1 MTEFANFNRV
11 LSEKN
16 PMFLVP
22 HAEGLGACKS
32 SEVAERADGVGGGGE
47 RKHGKRGKKK
57 KEI

>member
-1 MTEFANFNRV
+1 
-11 LSEKN
+11 
-16 PMFLVP
+16 MFLVP